1 MIEIYSKPI
10 SSNYLLEEY
19 FPIKIHFSNY
29 NEETLKNCIR
39 IDYDKSNALEMLFDK
54 NAQKEIVE
62 INLLLTNKF
71 EVINNIII
79 IPQNIDNCS
88 ISATN
93 FCEIKA
99 DIFIN
104 IYNNGVE
111 LKNNNNPSKRSVLCD
126 NVIFQFSEKMDINT
140 IILTNISPEL
150 HKHIITELKYEVEQN
165 QNYVHHR
172 EMF

>member
-39 IDYDKSNALEMLFDK
+39 IDYDKSNALEMLLDK

-62 INLLLTNKF
+62 INLLFTNKF
-71 EVINNIII
+71 EVFNNNI

-93 FCEIKA
+93 FCKIKA
-99 DIFIN
+99 GIFIN

-111 LKNNNNPSKRSVLCD
+111 LKFNNNPSKRSVLCG
-126 NVIFQFSEKMDINT
+126 NVIFQFSEKWT
-140 IILTNISPEL
+140 
-150 HKHIITELKYEVEQN
+150 LKL
-165 QNYVHHR
+165 
-172 EMF
+172 